1 MSNLITKI
9 SLWQTLD
16 KYWHWEVVRYS
27 GQDHHSSYV
36 VASGVVPHR
45 DDGFEPT
52 KNTAWGRA
60 ALSAFGRAAASAME
74 ARDMWEK
81 NFSSERSH
89 VTGMEAMQ
97 CDMYTGARLGETA
110 QATGAAYDN
119 LCAGRAQAT
128 GAAYDNLCA
137 GQAQAKATE
146 QAPWPVPQQRLAS
159 ARARLND
166 ALVHLGV
173 SQYPRAAAGAV
184 TSAIRELIHADQD
197 VPRSI
202 GK

>member
-16 KYWHWEVVRYS
+16 KFWHWEVVRYS

-36 VASGVVPHR
+36 VASGVVSHR

-97 CDMYTGARLGETA
+97 RDMYTGARLGETA

-119 LCAGRAQAT
+119 LCG
-128 GAAYDNLCA
+128 

-146 QAPWPVPQQRLAS
+146 QAPWPAPQPAKATEQAPWPAPQQRLAS
-159 ARARLND
+159 ARARLNA
-166 ALVHLGV
+166 ALVQLGV

>member
-16 KYWHWEVVRYS
+16 KFWHWEVVRYS

-36 VASGVVPHR
+36 VASGVVSHR

-97 CDMYTGARLGETA
+97 RDMYTGACRGETA
-110 QATGAAYDN
+110 QAT
-119 LCAGRAQAT
+119 
-128 GAAYDNLCA
+128 
-137 GQAQAKATE
+137 ATE
-146 QAPWPVPQQRLAS
+146 QAPWPAPQQRLAS

-166 ALVHLGV
+166 ALVQLGV
-173 SQYPRAAAGAV
+173 SQYPRVAAGAV
-184 TSAIRELIHADQD
+184 TRAIRELIHADQD

>member
-16 KYWHWEVVRYS
+16 KFWHWEVVRYS

-119 LCAGRAQAT
+119 LCG
-128 GAAYDNLCA
+128 

-146 QAPWPVPQQRLAS
+146 QAPWPAPQQRLAS
-159 ARARLND
+159 ARARLSD
-166 ALVHLGV
+166 ALVQLGV
-173 SQYPRAAAGAV
+173 SQYPRVAAGAV
-184 TSAIRELIHADQD
+184 TRAIRELIHADQD

>member
-16 KYWHWEVVRYS
+16 KFWHWEVVRYS

-97 CDMYTGARLGETA
+97 RDMYTGACRGETA
-110 QATGAAYDN
+110 QAT
-119 LCAGRAQAT
+119 
-128 GAAYDNLCA
+128 
-137 GQAQAKATE
+137 ATE
-146 QAPWPVPQQRLAS
+146 QAPWPAPQQRLAS

-173 SQYPRAAAGAV
+173 SQYPRVAAGAV
-184 TSAIRELIHADQD
+184 TRAIRELIHADQD